1 LIDEPKKGGW
11 FKWVRLIRLK
21 RNQAW
26 CNAESLLK
34 SYSPQAP

>member
-11 FKWVRLIRLK
+11 FKWVWMIRPK
-21 RNQAW
+21 RKWLW

-34 SYSPQAP
+34 PYSPQAP